1 MALKLLY
8 SAIHLRATFE
18 IINIDI
24 IKMHSLVHNQLY
36 SEKFKPMFKLSWYEC
51 GYISEEPLNNRN
63 VRDICFS
70 KIEEI

>member
-1 MALKLLY
+1 
-8 SAIHLRATFE
+8 
-18 IINIDI
+18 
-24 IKMHSLVHNQLY
+24 MHSLVHNQLY

-70 KIEEI
+70 KVEEI